1 MFNFIVIKNEY
12 ILVVEMDKFV
22 DLFNV
27 VFESD
32 GWFMNRCIYIKNVLS
47 NEIKNYIFNIR
58 EMIRIEKE
66 VFIMGIL

>member
-1 MFNFIVIKNEY
+1 MFNFIEIKNEY

-22 DLFNV
+22 DLLNV

-32 GWFMNRCIYIKNVLS
+32 GWFMNRCIYIKNFLN